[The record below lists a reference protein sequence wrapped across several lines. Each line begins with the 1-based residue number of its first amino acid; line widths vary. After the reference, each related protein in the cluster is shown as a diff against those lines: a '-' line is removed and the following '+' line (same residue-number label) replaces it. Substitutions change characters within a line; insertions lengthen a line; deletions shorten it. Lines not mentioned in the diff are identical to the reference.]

1 MPKRQQT
8 LVQRSVTSPPA
19 APVLLTP
26 RLAIRAFT
34 LDDAAFIVE
43 LLNDPGWLRNIGD
56 RGVRT
61 LDDARRYL
69 GDGPIAAGAR
79 QGFSLWAVLRRDDPS
94 GAPIG
99 MCGLVRREGL
109 EHVDLGYA
117 FLPAARGQGFAREAA
132 AAVLKHGFERLGLT
146 RIVAITAVDNEASGR
161 VLEAIG
167 MKFEQRLRVP
177 GHADDSLLYAADA
190 PQR

>member
-1 MPKRQQT
+1 MT
-8 LVQRSVTSPPA
+8 PA
-19 APVLLTP
+19 LLLTP

-34 LDDAAFIVE
+34 LDDAPFIVE
-43 LLNDPGWLRNIGD
+43 LLNDEGWLRNIGD

-61 LDDARRYL
+61 PDDARDYL
-69 GDGPIAAGAR
+69 RKGPLAAAER
-79 QGFSLWAVLRRDDPS
+79 HGFALWAVQRRDDPH
-94 GAPIG
+94 APPIG

-109 EHVDLGYA
+109 DDVDLGYA

-132 AAVLKHGFERLGLT
+132 AAVLAHGLGTLGLK
-146 RIVAITAVDNEASGR
+146 RIVAITAVDNLASGR

-167 MKFEQRLRVP
+167 MRFEKRLRVP

-190 PQR
+190 PRR

>member
-1 MPKRQQT
+1 
-8 LVQRSVTSPPA
+8 VSAA

-34 LDDAAFIVE
+34 PDDAPFIVE
-43 LLNDPGWLRNIGD
+43 LLNDPGWLKHIGD

-69 GDGPIAAGAR
+69 RDGPIAAGER
-79 QGFSLWAVLRRDDPS
+79 HGFALWAVLRRDDDS
-94 GAPIG
+94 GVPLG

-109 EHVDLGYA
+109 DHVDLGYA

-132 AAVLKHGFERLGLT
+132 AAVLAHGFERLGLT
-146 RIVAITAVDNEASGR
+146 RIVAITAVDNVASGR

-167 MKFEQRLRVP
+167 MRFERRLRVP
-177 GHADDSLLYAADA
+177 GHADDSLLYAAES
-190 PQR
+190 PPR

>member
-1 MPKRQQT
+1 
-8 LVQRSVTSPPA
+8 VTVLSPATPI
-19 APVLLTP
+19 LLTP

-34 LDDAAFIVE
+34 LDDAPFIVE
-43 LLNDPGWLRNIGD
+43 LLNDPGWLKNIGD

-69 GDGPIAAGAR
+69 SDGPIAAGAR
-79 QGFSLWAVLRRDDPS
+79 QGFALWAVLRRDDAI
-94 GAPIG
+94 GVPIG

-109 EHVDLGYA
+109 DHVDLGYA
-117 FLPAARGQGFAREAA
+117 FLPTGRGQGFAREAA

-167 MKFEQRLRVP
+167 MRFEQRLRVP
-177 GHADDSLLYAADA
+177 GHADDSLLYAAGT
-190 PQR
+190 PRR

>member
-1 MPKRQQT
+1 
-8 LVQRSVTSPPA
+8 VTA

-34 LDDAAFIVE
+34 LDDAPFIVE

-69 GDGPIAAGAR
+69 SEGPIAAGAR
-79 QGFSLWAVLRRDDPS
+79 QGFALWAVLRRDDPQGVAAS
-94 GAPIG
+94 PMG

-109 EHVDLGYA
+109 DNVDLGYA
-117 FLPAARGQGFAREAA
+117 FLPAARGQGYAREAA
-132 AAVLKHGFERLGLT
+132 AAVLAHAFERLGLT
-146 RIVAITAVDNEASGR
+146 RIVAITAVDNVASGR

-167 MKFEQRLRVP
+167 MRLETRLRVP

-190 PQR
+190 PPR

>member
-1 MPKRQQT
+1 VSAP
-8 LVQRSVTSPPA
+8 
-19 APVLLTP
+19 APVVLTP

-43 LLNDPGWLRNIGD
+43 LLNDPGWLKNIGD

-61 LDDARRYL
+61 LYDARRYL
-69 GDGPIAAGAR
+69 SDGPIAAGAR
-79 QGFSLWAVLRRDDPS
+79 QGFALWAVLRRDGP
-94 GAPIG
+94 GGMPIG
-99 MCGLVRREGL
+99 MCGLVRRDGL

-117 FLPAARGQGFAREAA
+117 FLPAGRGQGFAREAA
-132 AAVLKHGFERLGLT
+132 AAVLKHGFEHLGLR
-146 RIVAITAVDNEASGR
+146 RIVAITAVDNAASGR

-167 MKFEQRLRVP
+167 MRFEQRLRVP

-190 PQR
+190 PPR